1 MLTFYRSLKN
11 YQHSPLLKLPQE
23 ILDRIYRYVFDDQA
37 LRLTIVKGRIGLLY
51 ATNAHPL
58 GLLLACRKTYQDNK
72 EQTIYARVILR
83 IVTFEYI
90 SLLES
95 WEHPIISDVQAFLDV
110 LKASPP
116 VDHFEITGVRC
127 SGSGR
132 HEKYDHLEMQGDYDL
147 SIDYRAEL
155 KKILMGVY
163 PNAMYGFRAVDEF
176 D

>member
-1 MLTFYRSLKN
+1 MLTFYRSLRN

-23 ILDRIYRYVFDDQA
+23 LLDRIYRYVFDDQA

-58 GLLLACRKTYQDNK
+58 GLLLACRKTYQDN
-72 EQTIYARVILR
+72 EGQTIYAKVILR

-95 WEHPIISDVQAFLDV
+95 WEHSIISDVQAFLDV

-127 SGSGR
+127 SDG
-132 HEKYDHLEMQGDYDL
+132 HDKYARLEMQGDYDWR
-147 SIDYRAEL
+147 IDYRAEL
-155 KKILMGVY
+155 KKTLKRVY
-163 PNAMYGFRAVDEF
+163 PDAMYSFHTVDEF

>member
-1 MLTFYRSLKN
+1 MLTCYRSLKN

-23 ILDRIYRYVFDDQA
+23 LLDGIYRYVFDDQA
-37 LRLTIVKGRIGLLY
+37 LRLTVVKGRIVLLH

-72 EQTIYARVILR
+72 GQTIYVKVILE

-116 VDHFEITGVRC
+116 VDHFEIIGVRC
-127 SGSGR
+127 SDG
-132 HEKYDHLEMQGDYDL
+132 HEKYDHLEMQGDYDWR
-147 SIDYRAEL
+147 IDYRAEL
-155 KKILMGVY
+155 EKTLKRVY
-163 PNAMYGFRAVDEF
+163 PDAMYSFRTVDEF